1 MDVLARLDAYQ
12 RRHRWAG
19 LPLAVA
25 YKFFDDQA
33 AYLAALLTYYGFLSL
48 FPLLLFLVAVLSA
61 VLSRDPQAQH
71 AVLNS
76 ALSEFP
82 VIGDQLGHNIHSF
95 HGSTV
100 AVAVGVVG
108 SFYGALNVAQ
118 AAQHALNKIF
128 AVPRHARPDP
138 LRSRLKGLK
147 FLSLLALGLGVTTGL
162 STVAEWAAGLLGTRL
177 AVGVRVAAGVLA
189 VLLNAALMVAS
200 YRLLTRRRPPLR
212 LMYGPALGAAC
223 AWQLLL
229 WGGSYYVDH
238 VLRGTTATYGLF
250 GIVLGLLAW
259 IYLGA
264 LVYLLT
270 AEISAVRAM
279 RLWPRSLLSPF
290 TERVFLSAGDQRAY
304 RSYATTESFKGFEK
318 ITVHFDPPPH
328 ADPAD
333 RRDPGD
339 RRDPADLR
347 DPADRRDPGDLRD
360 PADRRD
366 PADLRDPADR
376 RDPGDPGGLDSRT

>member
-1 MDVLARLDAYQ
+1 MEVLARLDSYQ

-19 LPLAVA
+19 LPLAVI
-25 YKFFDDQA
+25 YKFYDDQA
-33 AYLAALLTYYGFLSL
+33 AYLAALITYYGFLSL

-61 VLSRDPQAQH
+61 VLSSSPHLQH

-82 VIGDQLGHNIHSF
+82 VIGDQIGGNIHSF

-100 AVAVGVVG
+100 AVTVGVAG
-108 SFYGALNVAQ
+108 SLYGALNVAQ
-118 AAQHALNKIF
+118 AVQHALNKIF

-138 LRSRLKGLK
+138 LHSRLKGLK
-147 FLSLLALGLGVTTGL
+147 FLSLLAAGLCVTTAL
-162 STVAEWAAGLLGTRL
+162 STAAESVSGLFGARL
-177 AVGVRVAAGVLA
+177 AVGVRVAAGLLA
-189 VLLNAALMVAS
+189 VLLYAALLIGS
-200 YRLLTRRRPPLR
+200 YRLLTRRRLPLR
-212 LMYGPALGAAC
+212 VMYGPALGAAC

-229 WGGSYYVDH
+229 WGGTYYVGH

-264 LVYLLT
+264 LVYVLT
-270 AEISAVRAM
+270 AEISAVRCM

-290 TERVFLSAGDQRAY
+290 TERVHLSAGDQRAY
-304 RSYATTESFKGFEK
+304 RSYATTEAFKGFEK

-328 ADPAD
+328 AHSGDDKP
-333 RRDPGD
+333 DPGD
-339 RRDPADLR
+339 DK
-347 DPADRRDPGDLRD
+347 PG
-360 PADRRD
+360 
-366 PADLRDPADR
+366 
-376 RDPGDPGGLDSRT
+376 PGERSAPGGDRPGPGAPGPGRPS

>member
-1 MDVLARLDAYQ
+1 MRVLARLDGYQ

-61 VLSRDPQAQH
+61 VLSGNPHLQH

-82 VIGDQLGHNIHSF
+82 VIGDQIGRNIHSF
-95 HGSTV
+95 HGSSV
-100 AVAVGVVG
+100 AVVVGVVG
-108 SFYGALNVAQ
+108 SVYGALGIAQ

-147 FLSLLALGLGVTTGL
+147 FISLLALGLCVTTAL
-162 STVAEWAAGLLGTRL
+162 SAAESAASVFGARL
-177 AVGVRVAAGVLA
+177 AVGVRVTAALLA
-189 VLLNAALMVAS
+189 VALNSALLLAS
-200 YRLLTRRRPPLR
+200 YRLLTRRRLRLR
-212 LMYGPALGAAC
+212 LMYGTALGGAC
-223 AWQLLL
+223 AWQVLQ

-238 VLRGTTATYGLF
+238 VLRGTTATYGMF

-264 LVYLLT
+264 LVYLVT
-270 AEISAVRAM
+270 AEITAVRCM

-290 TERVFLSAGDQRAY
+290 TDRVHLSPGDQRAY
-304 RSYATTESFKGFEK
+304 RSYAATESFKGFEK
-318 ITVHFDPPPH
+318 VTVRFDPPPH
-328 ADPAD
+328 VD
-333 RRDPGD
+333 
-339 RRDPADLR
+339 
-347 DPADRRDPGDLRD
+347 
-360 PADRRD
+360 
-366 PADLRDPADR
+366 
-376 RDPGDPGGLDSRT
+376 